1 MSSSDSRTAPVYLDT
16 DWALSQIGDV
26 ESMNGMLQMLQESL
40 ARDIPQVDALLQA
53 GDVAAANRVL
63 HALKGF
69 IPIFCQQPL
78 CEQVVQVEAL
88 SKDPLSQAVG
98 PAYRTLQPKLETLLA
113 EVDWYLQAG
122 VS

>member
-1 MSSSDSRTAPVYLDT
+1 MSLSESQTAPVYLDT

-26 ESMNGMLQMLQESL
+26 DSMNSMLLMLQESL
-40 ARDIPQVDALLQA
+40 ARDISLVEALLQG

-69 IPIFCQQPL
+69 IPIFCREPL
-78 CEQVVQVEAL
+78 CGQVVQVEAL
-88 SKDPLSQAVG
+88 SKDPQSLAVG
-98 PAYRTLQPKLETLLA
+98 PAYRILQPKLETLLA
-113 EVDWYLQAG
+113 DVNRYLQAR